1 MMLILIESE
10 VWHIQK
16 LPGPPAIFLY
26 SGYSYTVDILIQW
39 IFLYSGYS
47 YTVDILIQWIL
58 YSGYSYTE
66 YSYMEVLLS
75 IGFRPSLLIGKK
87 ITQLIHWGMVGGR
100 SSDSFPTV

>member
-26 SGYSYTVDILIQW
+26 SAYSYTVHIFIQW

-47 YTVDILIQWIL
+47 YTVDILIQWIFL
-58 YSGYSYTE
+58 YRVFLYGGFT
-66 YSYMEVLLS
+66 VPIHKTIPIHNTHILL
-75 IGFRPSLLIGKK
+75 RAK
-87 ITQLIHWGMVGGR
+87 
-100 SSDSFPTV
+100 